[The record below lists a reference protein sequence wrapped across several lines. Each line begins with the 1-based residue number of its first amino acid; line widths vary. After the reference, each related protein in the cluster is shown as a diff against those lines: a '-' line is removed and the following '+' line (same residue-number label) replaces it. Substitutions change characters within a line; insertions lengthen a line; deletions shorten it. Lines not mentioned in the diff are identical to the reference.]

1 MGVRSAFL
9 FVIVLLIA
17 ALAAL
22 NWGALST
29 PSEVWL
35 GFMTVTAP
43 LGLIMLGL
51 TVVLA
56 AFFLVYVLYLH
67 SSVLMDT
74 KRHTKEMQV
83 QRDLADKAEASRFTE
98 LRNFLEAQE
107 NKHMAQNAD
116 RQAAVLARLDQ
127 LETAVRLRSDQT
139 DNTVA
144 AHIGQLEDRIERVQ
158 HRALA
163 GACPTRAALRFRV
176 EGELGLHAA
185 RVARRRRLPADAAL
199 GDLGFGHVQLQ
210 HQLVRV
216 DGDRVAFVDEGDGAA
231 GRRFGRHV
239 ADHHA
244 PGAAGEAAVGD
255 QAHALAQARADQ
267 RAGGRQ
273 HLGHAGPPLGPR

>member
-1 MGVRSAFL
+1 VRLDAHGFSTCSIFPKEAPMGVRSAFL

-22 NWGALST
+22 NWGTLSAST
-29 PSEVWL
+29 DVWL
-35 GFMTVTAP
+35 GFMTVSAP

-67 SSVLMDT
+67 SSVLIDT

-116 RQAAVLARLDQ
+116 RQAAMLARLEQ
-127 LETAVRLRSDQT
+127 LETAIRLRSDQT

-144 AHIGQLEDRIERVQ
+144 AHIGQLEDRIERRPV
-158 HRALA
+158 
-163 GACPTRAALRFRV
+163 
-176 EGELGLHAA
+176 
-185 RVARRRRLPADAAL
+185 PADIN
-199 GDLGFGHVQLQ
+199 
-210 HQLVRV
+210 
-216 DGDRVAFVDEGDGAA
+216 
-231 GRRFGRHV
+231 
-239 ADHHA
+239 
-244 PGAAGEAAVGD
+244 P
-255 QAHALAQARADQ
+255 QA
-267 RAGGRQ
+267 
-273 HLGHAGPPLGPR
+273 